1 MKRLFLALSAGL
13 ASCTYHSMES
23 IKSTP
28 AHKDSASIPADS
40 SWTSTFDTHSL
51 LVNHAFDSG
60 RIVGAIS
67 DPSLDE
73 VSGIAASYNTPGSLW
88 VEEDSGNPNT
98 ISLLTSDGKLLGAV
112 SLDRVTN
119 RDWEDMSIAPGPT
132 DGVHYIYLADIGDND
147 KKYDIKY
154 IYRFPEPPATIG
166 GSISIFDVMS
176 FSFPD
181 GIKNCEAMMID
192 PLTKDIYVI
201 SKESGKAVVYLAS
214 YPQPLNKN
222 FVLTKIGSLPISK
235 VTAADISPDGTEIL
249 IKNYVQVFYWKRNL
263 NQTIS
268 FTLKQNPLLL
278 PYQIEEQ
285 GESICFA
292 KDASGF
298 YTTSEMTS
306 NAPPP
311 IYFYK
316 RN

>member
-28 AHKDSASIPADS
+28 AHKDSASIPVDS
-40 SWTSTFDTHSL
+40 SWTSMFDTHSL
-51 LVNHAFDSG
+51 LVSHAFDSG
-60 RIVGAIS
+60 NVGGAIS

-73 VSGIAASYNTPGSLW
+73 VSGIAASYDTPGSLW
-88 VEEDSGNPNT
+88 VEEDSGNSNA
-98 ISLLTSDGKLLGAV
+98 ISLLTSDGKLLGAA

-249 IKNYVQVFYWKRNL
+249 I
-263 NQTIS
+263 
-268 FTLKQNPLLL
+268 
-278 PYQIEEQ
+278 
-285 GESICFA
+285 
-292 KDASGF
+292 
-298 YTTSEMTS
+298 
-306 NAPPP
+306 
-311 IYFYK
+311 
-316 RN
+316 